1 MNFTALNT
9 LPTFLRMLNPIFGNA
24 SNNRYSSDYY
34 KNNEKQET
42 SWGGNIISGHDN
54 CIVGRYFEVKFNKV
68 RGTYNTTW
76 GWMGIWF
83 NDPEQT
89 PTICIGIREDK
100 NWSGKAYELLESKIS
115 ASKSES
121 YKGRY
126 IENGCVWRD
135 LPDEKFKTLE
145 ECESLEKQQVILS
158 DFYKKSIN
166 IIADLIDG
174 K

>member
-68 RGTYNTTW
+68 EERITQHGA
-76 GWMGIWF
+76 GWVYGSMIQNKHPQSALVF
-83 NDPEQT
+83 ERT
-89 PTICIGIREDK
+89 KIG
-100 NWSGKAYELLESKIS
+100 
-115 ASKSES
+115 
-121 YKGRY
+121 
-126 IENGCVWRD
+126 
-135 LPDEKFKTLE
+135 
-145 ECESLEKQQVILS
+145 QVKRMNYL
-158 DFYKKSIN
+158 N
-166 IIADLIDG
+166 QR
-174 K
+174 